1 MKNAKP
7 STVAEKAAAAHDTA
21 HAGDHAHNHAHDQ
34 THDHEH
40 GHGEAHGRGLAQ
52 ASSPEAALIMA
63 EDYCRERGEKLTPIR
78 RKVLELLL
86 TSGRATKAYSLL
98 DEMRQ
103 IHPGS
108 APPTVYRA
116 LDFLLSAGLVH
127 RIESINAF
135 TVCHDL
141 TQCQHGILVV
151 CQQCGNVT
159 ELHEPKLRQALV
171 AQIEGAGYRLASEEI
186 ELKGLCA
193 ACQAIEAAE
202 TAKAAQGTAKGL
214 AAQPAGNA

>member
-7 STVAEKAAAAHDTA
+7 TAADAASTPGLPPGLPHHTHAA
-21 HAGDHAHNHAHDQ
+21 DHAHAHADDSHHDHAHG
-34 THDHEH
+34 TP
-40 GHGEAHGRGLAQ
+40 
-52 ASSPEAALIMA
+52 ASAEAALALA
-63 EDYCRERGEKLTPIR
+63 EEYCRERGEKLTPIR

-98 DEMRQ
+98 DDMRQ

-127 RIESINAF
+127 KIESINAF
-135 TVCHDL
+135 AVCHDL

-159 ELHEPKLRQALV
+159 ELHQPALREALV
-171 AQIEGAGYRLASEEI
+171 AQIENAGYRLAGDGI
-186 ELKGLCA
+186 ELKGLCS
-193 ACQAIEAAE
+193 ACQAAQAA
-202 TAKAAQGTAKGL
+202 GS
-214 AAQPAGNA
+214 

>member
-7 STVAEKAAAAHDTA
+7 AANAAHSAIPAKADRAAASVDVHA
-21 HAGDHAHNHAHDQ
+21 HAHAHAPGH
-34 THDHEH
+34 T
-40 GHGEAHGRGLAQ
+40 HGE
-52 ASSPEAALIMA
+52 SPEAALALA
-63 EDYCRERGEKLTPIR
+63 EEYCRERGEKLTPIR

-86 TSGRATKAYSLL
+86 NSGRATKAYSLL

-159 ELHEPKLRQALV
+159 ELHQPKLRQALI
-171 AQIEGAGYRLASEEI
+171 AQIEDAGYRVASDEI
-186 ELKGLCA
+186 ELKGLCS
-193 ACQAIEAAE
+193 ACQAAEAAPVA
-202 TAKAAQGTAKGL
+202 AKAGATAPV
-214 AAQPAGNA
+214 AAK